1 MDKDRLMIASVQVSA
16 SFCSYLVYE
25 DVSGKATIAAWA
37 VSNSSLFIPAII
49 RRFRRMVSATS

>member
-1 MDKDRLMIASVQVSA
+1 MDKDRLITASVQVSA

-37 VSNSSLFIPAII
+37 ISNSAIVIPALI
-49 RRFRRMVSATS
+49 RKVRRTMHATS